1 LGVRSSNLMSGRG
14 HGLPCP
20 YFEPL
25 PEICFRRK
33 HSFVFPMF
41 PFLLAP
47 PHCCVFMAASSSSE
61 LLSPAE
67 KRPRRA
73 FDGGALWPSLLTWA
87 VALLFL
93 GPFLIRPVISVF
105 LGAITFPNEQGVRS
119 LRPGLLLLPLQNPLL
134 REAIVNSFYL
144 AVLATLLA
152 SVLALPLAYAAAR
165 LKFWGKSFLTG
176 MLLVPLL
183 LPPLVGAVGLKQ
195 MLAREGFI
203 NTLLGRNQNP
213 IDFLGT
219 RFLGGHGPLLMV
231 VFVAA
236 LHLYPLVYLNLSA
249 AWANVDS
256 SLEEAAENLGASP
269 GRVFRT
275 VTLPLLLPGFLSG
288 ALIVFIFAFTD
299 LGTPLVFGFSKV
311 AAVQIF
317 NAREDPNDPTGYVLA
332 FYLVVLAALVFWVS
346 RRFLDGGK
354 IATLARG
361 TRRARESNVSPFTGL
376 LVYALFFT
384 VIGLSLLPHFG
395 VVIASFASDWT
406 SRLWPAWTTDNYVRV
421 FSDPTIPARDAIKIS
436 LFCATIS
443 MVVDVL
449 GGFALAYALVRGNI
463 WARGLLDTL
472 AMLPLALPGLIL
484 AFGLLMSYR
493 YTFLDPFIN
502 PLPLLIISYSI
513 RRLPYAL
520 RSVSAGLQQM
530 SVTLEEASLNMG
542 ASPLQ
547 TVWAVTRPLVTA
559 NLIAAGLLTFAF
571 AVLEVSDSLILA
583 VSPDRV
589 PIAQA
594 ILQLINATKLYPA
607 CALGVV
613 GMLLLSATFLLVNRL
628 LGKQLGA
635 LFRA

>member
-1 LGVRSSNLMSGRG
+1 
-14 HGLPCP
+14 
-20 YFEPL
+20 
-25 PEICFRRK
+25 
-33 HSFVFPMF
+33 
-41 PFLLAP
+41 
-47 PHCCVFMAASSSSE
+47 MAAIPKTNP
-61 LLSPAE
+61 LANAPA
-67 KRPRRA
+67 RSRRD
-73 FDGGALWPSLLTWA
+73 FRALWSSLLTWGL
-87 VALLFL
+87 ALLFL
-93 GPFLIRPVISVF
+93 GPFLLRPIVTVL
-105 LGAITFPNEQGVRS
+105 LGAITLPNAQGGRE
-119 LRPGLLLLPLQNPLL
+119 LRLDLLLSPLQNPLM
-134 REAIVNSFYL
+134 REAIVNSFWL
-144 AVLATLLA
+144 AVLATLSA
-152 SVLALPLAYAAAR
+152 SLIALPLAYASAR
-165 LKFWGKSFLTG
+165 LRFWGKSFLTG
-176 MLLVPLL
+176 LLLVPLL

-269 GRVFRT
+269 ARVFRT

-317 NAREDPNDPTGYVLA
+317 NAKDAPNDPTGYVLA
-332 FYLVVLAALVFWVS
+332 FYLVVLAALIFWVS

-361 TRRARESNVSPFTGL
+361 TRRARETSVSPLVGL
-376 LVYALFFT
+376 LVYALFFG

-395 VVIASFASDWT
+395 VVLASFARDWT
-406 SRLWPAWTTDNYVRV
+406 SRLWPAWTSDNYVRV
-421 FSDPTIPARDAIKIS
+421 FTDPTIPARDAIKIS
-436 LFCATIS
+436 LFCAAIS
-443 MVVDVL
+443 MIIDVL
-449 GGFALAYALVRGNI
+449 GGFALAYALVRGKI
-463 WARGLLDTL
+463 WASGLLDTL

-484 AFGLLMSYR
+484 AFGLLISYR
-493 YTFLDPFIN
+493 FTALDPLQN

-542 ASPLQ
+542 ASPLR
-547 TVWAVTRPLVTA
+547 TVWNVTRPLVTA

-583 VSPDRV
+583 SSSDQV

-594 ILQLINATKLYPA
+594 IYQLVNRAQLYPA

>member
-1 LGVRSSNLMSGRG
+1 
-14 HGLPCP
+14 
-20 YFEPL
+20 
-25 PEICFRRK
+25 
-33 HSFVFPMF
+33 
-41 PFLLAP
+41 
-47 PHCCVFMAASSSSE
+47 MAAPTVSNPLANAPARSKRD
-61 LLSPAE
+61 LS
-67 KRPRRA
+67 
-73 FDGGALWPSLLTWA
+73 ALWPSILTWG
-87 VALLFL
+87 VALLFF
-93 GPFLIRPVISVF
+93 GPFLIRPVVTVF
-105 LGAITFPNEQGVRS
+105 LGAISRLNPATNARVLDFS
-119 LRPGLLLLPLQNPLL
+119 LLLLPLQSTL
-134 REAIVNSFYL
+134 IKQSIINSFYL
-144 AVLATLLA
+144 AILATLA
-152 SVLALPLAYAAAR
+152 SSLIALPLAYASAR
-165 LKFWGKSFLTG
+165 LKFAGKSLLTG
-176 MLLVPLL
+176 LLLVPLL
-183 LPPLVGAVGLKQ
+183 LPPLVGAVGLQQ

-203 NTLLGRNQNP
+203 NTILRNSGAWVHDFIAYYFPSHAYPLRPYTP
-213 IDFLGT
+213 IEFLSP
-219 RFLGGHGPLLMV
+219 RFLNGNGPLLMV

-269 GRVFRT
+269 ARVFRS

-317 NAREDPNDPTGYVLA
+317 NLKTETNDPTGYVLA
-332 FYLVVLAALVFWVS
+332 FYLVVLAGLVFWVS

-361 TRRARESNVSPFTGL
+361 TRRARETEASLTL
-376 LVYALFFT
+376 KMLVYALFLV

-395 VVIASFASDWT
+395 VVLASFAHDWT
-406 SRLWPAWTTDNYVRV
+406 NRLWPQWTTDNYVQV
-421 FSDPTIPARDAIKIS
+421 FTNPTIPARDSIKIS
-436 LFCATIS
+436 LLCASAS
-443 MVVDVL
+443 MVIDVI
-449 GGFALAYALVRGNI
+449 GGFALAYALVRGKI

-484 AFGLLMSYR
+484 AFGLLVSYR
-493 YTFLDPFIN
+493 YSPLDPIQFSPI
-502 PLPLLIISYSI
+502 PLLIISYAV

-520 RSVSAGLQQM
+520 RSVSAGLQQT

-542 ASPLQ
+542 ATPLQ
-547 TVWAVTRPLVTA
+547 TIWLITRPLVTA
-559 NLIAAGLLTFAF
+559 TLIAAGLLTFAF

-583 VSPDRV
+583 ASSNQV

-594 ILQLINATKLYPA
+594 IYQLILASKLYPA

-613 GMLLLSATFLLVNRL
+613 GMGLLSATFLLVNRL

>member
-1 LGVRSSNLMSGRG
+1 MAL
-14 HGLPCP
+14 
-20 YFEPL
+20 
-25 PEICFRRK
+25 RK
-33 HSFVFPMF
+33 FVLNHFSRIRHTE
-41 PFLLAP
+41 AD
-47 PHCCVFMAASSSSE
+47 FMAVSSSE
-61 LLSPAE
+61 LASRVA
-67 KRPRRA
+67 RVPRRFNMRA
-73 FDGGALWPSLLTWA
+73 VWPSLLTWGL
-87 VALLFL
+87 ALLFF
-93 GPFLIRPVISVF
+93 GPFLIRPVASVL
-105 LGAITFPNEQGVRS
+105 LGAITLPNAAGQRQ
-119 LRPGLLLLPLQNPLL
+119 LRFDLLLLPLQNPLM
-134 REAIVNSFYL
+134 REGIVNSFYL
-144 AVLATLLA
+144 ALLATLAA
-152 SVLALPLAYAAAR
+152 SLIALPLAYASAR
-165 LKFWGKSFLTG
+165 LRFWGKSFLTG
-176 MLLVPLL
+176 LLLVPLL

-203 NTLLGRNQNP
+203 NTLLGRNQHP
-213 IDFLGT
+213 IDFLGS
-219 RFLGGHGPLLMV
+219 RFLNGHGPLLMV

-236 LHLYPLVYLNLSA
+236 LHLYPLVYLNLTA
-249 AWANVDS
+249 AWSNVDS

-269 GRVFRT
+269 SRVFRS

-332 FYLVVLAALVFWVS
+332 LYLVILAAMVFWVS

-361 TRRARESNVSPFTGL
+361 TRRARETNVSPLTGFF
-376 LVYALFFT
+376 VYALFFF
-384 VIGLSLLPHFG
+384 VIALSLLPHFG
-395 VVIASFASDWT
+395 VVLASFASDWT

-421 FSDPTIPARDAIKIS
+421 FKDPTIPARDAIKIS
-436 LFCATIS
+436 LFCAAVS
-443 MVVDVL
+443 MVLDVL
-449 GGFALAYALVRGNI
+449 GGFALAYALVRGKI

-484 AFGLLMSYR
+484 AFGLLVSYR
-493 YTFLDPFIN
+493 FTFLDPFVN
-502 PLPLLIISYSI
+502 PLPLLIISYSV

-520 RSVSAGLQQM
+520 RSVAGGLQQL

-542 ASPLQ
+542 ASPLR
-547 TVWAVTRPLVTA
+547 TVWNITRPLVTA
-559 NLIAAGLLTFAF
+559 NLIAAGLLTFSF

-583 VSPDRV
+583 VSPDKI

-594 ILQLINATKLYPA
+594 IYNLEVDGKLFPA

>member
-1 LGVRSSNLMSGRG
+1 
-14 HGLPCP
+14 
-20 YFEPL
+20 
-25 PEICFRRK
+25 
-33 HSFVFPMF
+33 
-41 PFLLAP
+41 
-47 PHCCVFMAASSSSE
+47 MAVSSSE
-61 LLSPAE
+61 LAPVVSRA
-67 KRPRRA
+67 PRRFNVRA
-73 FDGGALWPSLLTWA
+73 VWPSVVTWGL
-87 VALLFL
+87 ALLFF
-93 GPFLIRPVISVF
+93 GPFLIRPVVSVL
-105 LGAITFPNEQGVRS
+105 LGAITLPNAQGARE
-119 LRPGLLLLPLQNPLL
+119 LRLDLLLQPIGNPLL
-134 REAIVNSFYL
+134 RESLVNSFYL
-144 AVLATLLA
+144 AVLATVAA
-152 SVLALPLAYAAAR
+152 SLLALPLAYASAR

-176 MLLVPLL
+176 LLLVPLL

-203 NTLLGRNQNP
+203 NTLLRGVNESLYRLHMPTDFPLSGFVNALLRGVTEHLYRPRFYVP
-213 IDFLGT
+213 IDFLGST
-219 RFLGGHGPLLMV
+219 FLNGHGPLLMV

-236 LHLYPLVYLNLSA
+236 LHLYPLVYLNLTA
-249 AWANVDS
+249 AWSNVDS

-269 GRVFRT
+269 SRVFRS

-299 LGTPLVFGFSKV
+299 LGTPLVFGFNKI

-332 FYLVVLAALVFWVS
+332 LYLVVLAAGIFWVS

-361 TRRARESNVSPFTGL
+361 TRRARETNVSPIGGFF
-376 LVYALFFT
+376 VYALFFG
-384 VIGLSLLPHFG
+384 VLALSLLPHFG
-395 VVIASFASDWT
+395 VVLASLARDWT
-406 SRLWPAWTTDNYVRV
+406 STLWPEWTTDNYVRV
-421 FSDPTIPARDAIKIS
+421 FNDPTIPARDAIKIS
-436 LFCATIS
+436 LLCASLS
-443 MVVDVL
+443 MILDVL
-449 GGFALAYALVRGNI
+449 GGFALAYALVRGKI
-463 WARGLLDTL
+463 WAKGLLDTL

-484 AFGLLMSYR
+484 AFGLLVSYR
-493 YTFLDPFIN
+493 FTFLDPFVN
-502 PLPLLIISYSI
+502 PLPLLIISYSV

-547 TVWAVTRPLVTA
+547 TVWNITRPLVTA

-583 VSPDRV
+583 VSPDKI

-594 ILQLINATKLYPA
+594 IYQLITAGKTYPA

-613 GMLLLSATFLLVNRL
+613 GMALLSATFLVVNRL